1 MKVTKVDL
9 EQTTQDGFLGGRVN
23 LLQPKNGFRSS
34 MDAVFLAAA
43 IPAQKTQKILELGCG
58 VGAVLMCLGARISN
72 LKLNGV
78 EIQELYADL
87 AKRNATINSKANIYC
102 ADIQNLPQELQE
114 QSFDHVISNPPFYYN
129 NMGTHSKDIGKN
141 ISLREKLSLAEWV
154 KISSKRLKQG
164 GVATLLVGAERL
176 PDILSEST
184 KYFGNIKVK
193 PICSRNDSQANRV
206 IIQMEKGTKGTFLLL
221 PSLVVHKEEFH
232 ENDSKDFTEMAKN
245 ILENGCSIEL

>member
-9 EQTTQDGFLGGRVN
+9 EQTTLDGFLGDRVSI
-23 LLQPKNGFRSS
+23 LQPMHGFRSS
-34 MDAVFLAAA
+34 MDAVFLAAS

-58 VGAVLMCLGARISN
+58 VGVVLMCLGARVN
-72 LKLNGV
+72 DLQLNGV
-78 EIQELYADL
+78 EIQESYANL
-87 AKRNATINSKANIYC
+87 AQKNAQANSKANIYC
-102 ADIQNLPQELQE
+102 CDIQNLPQELKE
-114 QSFDHVISNPPFYYN
+114 VNFDHVISNPPFYYDDK
-129 NMGTHSKDIGKN
+129 GTHSKNIGKN
-141 ISLREKLSLAEWV
+141 VSLREKLNLAEWV

-193 PICSRNDSQANRV
+193 PICSRSDSQANRV
-206 IIQMEKGTKGTFLLL
+206 IIQMEKGAKGTFSLL

-232 ENDSKDFTEMAKN
+232 ENDSKDFTEIAKN

>member
-1 MKVTKVDL
+1 MNVTKVDL

-34 MDAVFLAAA
+34 MDAVLLAAA

-87 AKRNATINSKANIYC
+87 AKKNATLNSKANIYC

-129 NMGTHSKDIGKN
+129 NMGTHSKNIGKN
-141 ISLREKLSLAEWV
+141 ISLREQLNLAEWV

-164 GVATLLVGAERL
+164 GMATLLIGAERL

-184 KYFGNIKVK
+184 KYFGNIKIK
-193 PICSRNDSQANRV
+193 PICSRHKSDANRI
-206 IIQMEKGTKGTFLLL
+206 IIQMKKGSKSTFSL
-221 PSLVVHKEEFH
+221 PLS
-232 ENDSKDFTEMAKN
+232 
-245 ILENGCSIEL
+245 

>member
-1 MKVTKVDL
+1 MKLTTVNL
-9 EQTTQDGFLGGRVN
+9 EQITQDGFLGGRVN
-23 LLQPKNGFRSS
+23 LLQPKNGFKSS

-58 VGAVLMCLGARISN
+58 VGAVLMCLGARVN
-72 LKLNGV
+72 DLQLNGV
-78 EIQELYADL
+78 EIQEKYANL
-87 AKRNATINSKANIYC
+87 AEKNAKTNSRANIYC
-102 ADIQNLPQELQE
+102 CDIQN
-114 QSFDHVISNPPFYYN
+114 SNPPFYYDN
-129 NMGTHSKDIGKN
+129 KGTHSKNVGKN

-193 PICSRNDSQANRV
+193 PIRSRRDSQANRI
-206 IIQMEKGTKGTFLLL
+206 IIQMEKGNKGTFSIL
-221 PSLVVHKEEFH
+221 PSLVVHKGQVH
-232 ENDSKDFTEMAKN
+232 ETDSKDFTEIANN
-245 ILENGCSIEL
+245 ILENGHSIKL

>member
-1 MKVTKVDL
+1 MK
-9 EQTTQDGFLGGRVN
+9 
-23 LLQPKNGFRSS
+23 S
-34 MDAVFLAAA
+34 
-43 IPAQKTQKILELGCG
+43 
-58 VGAVLMCLGARISN
+58 
-72 LKLNGV
+72 
-78 EIQELYADL
+78 
-87 AKRNATINSKANIYC
+87 
-102 ADIQNLPQELQE
+102 IQNLPQELKE
-114 QSFDHVISNPPFYYN
+114 VNFDHVISNPPFYYDDK
-129 NMGTHSKDIGKN
+129 GTHSKNIGKN
-141 ISLREKLSLAEWV
+141 VSLREKLNLTEWV

-206 IIQMEKGTKGTFLLL
+206 IIQMEKGAKGTFSLL
-221 PSLVVHKEEFH
+221 PALVVHKEEFH

>member
-34 MDAVFLAAA
+34 MDAVLLAAA

-87 AKRNATINSKANIYC
+87 AEKNATINSKANIYC

-129 NMGTHSKDIGKN
+129 NMGTHSKNIGKN
-141 ISLREKLSLAEWV
+141 ISLREQLNLAEWV

-164 GVATLLVGAERL
+164 GMATLLIGAERL

-184 KYFGNIKVK
+184 KYFGNIKIK
-193 PICSRNDSQANRV
+193 PICSRHKSDANRI
-206 IIQMEKGTKGTFLLL
+206 IIQMKKGSKSTFSLL
-221 PSLVVHKEEFH
+221 PPLVVHKEQLH
-232 ENDSKDFTEMAKN
+232 ETDSKDFTEIATN
-245 ILENGCSIEL
+245 ILENGHPIII

>member
-34 MDAVFLAAA
+34 MDAVFLAEA

-87 AKRNATINSKANIYC
+87 AKKNATLNSKANIYC

-129 NMGTHSKDIGKN
+129 NMGTHSKNIGKN
-141 ISLREKLSLAEWV
+141 ISLREQL
-154 KISSKRLKQG
+154 
-164 GVATLLVGAERL
+164 
-176 PDILSEST
+176 
-184 KYFGNIKVK
+184 N
-193 PICSRNDSQANRV
+193 
-206 IIQMEKGTKGTFLLL
+206 
-221 PSLVVHKEEFH
+221 
-232 ENDSKDFTEMAKN
+232 
-245 ILENGCSIEL
+245 